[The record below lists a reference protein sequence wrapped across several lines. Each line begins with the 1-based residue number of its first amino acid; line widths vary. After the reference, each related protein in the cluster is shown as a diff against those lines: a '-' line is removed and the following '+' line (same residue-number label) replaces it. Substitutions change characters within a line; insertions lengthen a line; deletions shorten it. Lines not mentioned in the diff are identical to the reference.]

1 MWPIA
6 VDGTISKK
14 GKEETVKKILVA
26 TDGSPSALQ
35 AVELGLELAAEQ
47 EAKLIF
53 VHVAPHLE
61 VLPFPVTGIGSA
73 PVKVA
78 REPNDHDLEPLR
90 KAIRLAEERAL
101 PSESRL
107 LVGDPAKKIVELAES
122 IRADLIVAGSHGHG
136 AFSSA
141 LLGSVSHGILHRAT
155 RPVLI
160 VREARQPVEVLV

>member
-1 MWPIA
+1 MN
-6 VDGTISKK
+6 
-14 GKEETVKKILVA
+14 KILVA

-53 VHVAPHLE
+53 VHVAPRFE

-78 REPNDHDLEPLR
+78 REPDDHDLEPLR
-90 KAIRLAEERAL
+90 EAVRLAEERAL

-122 IRADLIVAGSHGHG
+122 IRADLIVVGSHGHG
-136 AFSSA
+136 AVSSA
-141 LLGSVSHGILHRAT
+141 LLGSVSHGILHRAK

-160 VREARQPVEVLV
+160 VREVLQQDEAVA